1 MSTIIRG
8 CIILGVVSLILG
20 IISRIV
26 LKPFFVEAQAY
37 LQFAS
42 FCFLAAITFLLY
54 KIAYKV
60 ED

>member
-1 MSTIIRG
+1 MHTIIRG
-8 CIILGVVSLILG
+8 CIVLGVVSLILG